1 MVDQKSENIRTL
13 AGNHGGLRRGTAAAA
28 LGAVLVLSAGVPAS
42 NAAAPA
48 LLPDAGEGV
57 QSSPD
62 ADAVPG
68 TAPEADATV
77 SQARATSRVKATVD
91 GTLRLEAWAGAI
103 LGDDE
108 DDDESSASP
117 APTVSPTRPSFS
129 PSSTPV
135 PTVPVPTAPGTTAP
149 APTLPATPLPVAP
162 STSPA
167 PAPAP
172 STTSTAASGTSPSQA
187 SSPAAPRPGY
197 SPAGVPG
204 PATQQAPAAQPG
216 VSGLGPAVQPAPAQP
231 AEAPAGAP
239 VASTGSAAQTA
250 DRSAKSKL
258 DTATSRPGAAGITS
272 GVWGSGRLSSP
283 TNIGTVDSRYSVS
296 RPSSAVLS
304 STQSGPVS
312 PLVWAG
318 AGLVLLAGAAG
329 LVAYKLRRAL

>member
-1 MVDQKSENIRTL
+1 MVDQKSENFRTL

-48 LLPDAGEGV
+48 LLTDAGEV
-57 QSSPD
+57 APSSPE

-68 TAPEADATV
+68 TAIEADPAV
-77 SQARATSRVKATVD
+77 SQVKATVD
-91 GTLRLEAWAGAI
+91 GSLSLEAWAGRI
-103 LGDDE
+103 LDDE

-117 APTVSPTRPSFS
+117 APTVSPTQPSFS

-135 PTVPVPTAPGTTAP
+135 PTVPVPT
-149 APTLPATPLPVAP
+149 LPATPLPT
-162 STSPA
+162 TSPA

-172 STTSTAASGTSPSQA
+172 SHTSTTASGPTPTSPTQT
-187 SSPAAPRPGY
+187 SPTQTSAPAPAGSRPGY
-197 SPAGVPG
+197 SPAASVPA
-204 PATQQAPAAQPG
+204 PATQQAPATQ
-216 VSGLGPAVQPAPAQP
+216 SGASQLPAAGEPAPAAQP
-231 AEAPAGAP
+231 AQAPAGAP
-239 VASTGSAAQTA
+239 APAAGSAAEA
-250 DRSAKSKL
+250 PGRSAKGKL

-272 GVWGSGRLSSP
+272 GVWGAGRLSSP
-283 TNIGTVDSRYSVS
+283 MNMGTVDSRYSVS
-296 RPSSAVLS
+296 GPSSAVLGS
-304 STQSGPVS
+304 AQAGPVS

>member
-1 MVDQKSENIRTL
+1 MVDQKSENFRTL

-48 LLPDAGEGV
+48 LLTDAGEV
-57 QSSPD
+57 APSSPE

-68 TAPEADATV
+68 TAIEADPAV
-77 SQARATSRVKATVD
+77 SQVKATVD
-91 GTLRLEAWAGAI
+91 GSLSLEAWAGRI
-103 LGDDE
+103 LDDE

-117 APTVSPTRPSFS
+117 APTVSPTQPSFS

-135 PTVPVPTAPGTTAP
+135 PTVPVPT
-149 APTLPATPLPVAP
+149 LPATPLPT
-162 STSPA
+162 TSPA

-172 STTSTAASGTSPSQA
+172 SPTSTTASGPTPTSPTQTSPSQTSA
-187 SSPAAPRPGY
+187 PAPAGSRPGY
-197 SPAGVPG
+197 SPAASVPA
-204 PATQQAPAAQPG
+204 PATQQAPATQ
-216 VSGLGPAVQPAPAQP
+216 SGASQLPAAGEPAPDAQP
-231 AEAPAGAP
+231 AQAPAGAP
-239 VASTGSAAQTA
+239 APAAGSAAEA
-250 DRSAKSKL
+250 PGRSAKGKL

-272 GVWGSGRLSSP
+272 GVWGAGRLSSP
-283 TNIGTVDSRYSVS
+283 MNMGTVDSRYSVS
-296 RPSSAVLS
+296 GPSSAVLGS
-304 STQSGPVS
+304 AQAGPVS

>member
-48 LLPDAGEGV
+48 SLTDAGDRV
-57 QSSPD
+57 RSD
-62 ADAVPG
+62 AEAVPG
-68 TAPEADATV
+68 AAPQAAVAV
-77 SQARATSRVKATVD
+77 SQVKATSEVKTTVD
-91 GTLRLEAWAGAI
+91 GTVSLEAWAGAI

-108 DDDESSASP
+108 DDDGSSASP
-117 APTVSPTRPSFS
+117 APSVS

-135 PTVPVPTAPGTTAP
+135 PVPTAP
-149 APTLPATPLPVAP
+149 APTPPATPLPVTP
-162 STSPA
+162 TTSPTTSPA

-172 STTSTAASGTSPSQA
+172 PPTSAAASGTSPSQTSA
-187 SSPAAPRPGY
+187 PAPAAPRPGY
-197 SPAGVPG
+197 SPAAGVPA
-204 PATQQAPAAQPG
+204 PATRQAPAAQSG
-216 VSGLGPAVQPAPAQP
+216 VSRLGPAVQPAPAQP
-231 AEAPAGAP
+231 AEAPAGVP
-239 VASTGSAAQTA
+239 VPATGSAAETP
-250 DRSAKSKL
+250 DRSAQSKL

-272 GVWGSGRLSSP
+272 EVWGSGRLSSP
-283 TNIGTVDSRYSVS
+283 MNMGTVNSRYSIS

-304 STQSGPVS
+304 STQSGPIS
-312 PLVWAG
+312 PMVWAG